1 MANAVIRA
9 VKRAFSGFFEGVVT
23 FSPKRRYTI
32 GMDVKDYNVCVNQW
46 ADALFRFACKCTGHE
61 EDARD
66 VVQGSFEVLW
76 QKRKDVALEK
86 GKAFLFQ
93 VTYRQAVDTYRKK
106 GRMSYPE
113 ELPEPSSSYT
123 QSNPDLKRVLER
135 ALAQLDE
142 KARALVLLKDYE
154 GYSYEEIAKITEL
167 SDSQVKVYLHRARKV
182 LKEYLVRV
190 ENVI

>member
-1 MANAVIRA
+1 M
-9 VKRAFSGFFEGVVT
+9 
-23 FSPKRRYTI
+23 
-32 GMDVKDYNVCVNQW
+32 NQW

-66 VVQGSFEVLW
+66 VVQNSFEVLW
-76 QKRKDVALEK
+76 QKKQDVVAEK

-93 VTYRQAVDTYRKK
+93 VAYRQAVDTYRKK
-106 GRMSYPE
+106 ARISYKE
-113 ELPEPSSSYT
+113 ELPERGLYH
-123 QSNPDLKRVLER
+123 QGNPDLKRVLER

-154 GYSYEEIAKITEL
+154 GYSYEEIGRITDL

-182 LKEYLVRV
+182 LKDYLVRV